1 MNDKKKPEKVKREY
15 RANGAALA
23 VDIRVRLDADTA
35 QRLTAAAARQKIS
48 RAALARRILQNAMNP
63 ATE

>member
-1 MNDKKKPEKVKREY
+1 MSDKKQPEKVKREY

-23 VDIRVRLDADTA
+23 IDLRVRLDADTA
-35 QRLTAAAARQKIS
+35 QRLTAAAKRQKIS
-48 RAALARRILQNAMNP
+48 RAALARRILQSAMNP

>member
-1 MNDKKKPEKVKREY
+1 MSDKKQPEKVKREY

-23 VDIRVRLDADTA
+23 IDLRVRLDVDTA
-35 QRLTAAAARQKIS
+35 QRLTAAAKRQKIS
-48 RAALARRILQNAMNP
+48 RAALARRILQSAMNP

>member
-1 MNDKKKPEKVKREY
+1 MSDEKKPGKVKREY

-23 VDIRVRLDADTA
+23 VDLKIRLDTETA
-35 QRLTAAAARQKIS
+35 QRLTAAAKRQKIS
-48 RAALARRILQNAMNP
+48 RAALARRILQSAMNP